1 MNSPDAAE
9 KPLIA
14 ILGPTDCGKS
24 QLAIAIALRW
34 GGEVVNYDSVQ
45 LYRGFDIGAAK
56 IPVEARQGVRHH
68 LLDVAGP
75 AHDFTAGEY
84 SRQARVTLADISARG
99 AIPVLCGGTGFY
111 LRALLSGLSPASTRD
126 DFIRKRLQNIAER
139 RPSSLHFLLSR
150 FDHDAAQRIHP
161 NDHQKLIRALEM
173 AHLERRTTSDIQT
186 RPRNA
191 LTGYR
196 VLKLGLDPDRRLLYN
211 ALNIRSEA
219 LFSEGLLEETSK
231 LLAEGYSEHSK
242 PMQSLGYRQAVAVLE
257 GRMLLAEA
265 IEECRTKTRQY
276 AKRQRTWFN
285 RETAVNWFR
294 GFGTDT
300 EIQEQV
306 NGAIKEFLTSAG

>member
-1 MNSPDAAE
+1 M
-9 KPLIA
+9 
-14 ILGPTDCGKS
+14 
-24 QLAIAIALRW
+24 
-34 GGEVVNYDSVQ
+34 VNYDSVQ

-56 IPVEARQGVRHH
+56 LPVEARRAVPHH

-84 SRQARVTLADISARG
+84 SRQARLTLADISSRG

-111 LRALLSGLSPASTRD
+111 LRALLSGLSPASARD
-126 DFIRKRLQNIAER
+126 DLIRQRLQAIAKR
-139 RPSSLHFLLSR
+139 RPPSLYFLLSR
-150 FDHDAAQRIHP
+150 FDRDAAQRIHP

-173 AHLERRTTSDIQT
+173 AHLERRKTSDIQT

-219 LFSEGLLEETSK
+219 LFSQGLLEETGK
-231 LLAEGYSEHSK
+231 LLAEGYSENSK
-242 PMQSLGYRQAVAVLE
+242 PMQSLGYRQAVAVLA
-257 GRMLLAEA
+257 GRIPLAQA
-265 IEECRTKTRQY
+265 IEECRTNTRQY

-285 RETAVNWFR
+285 REAAVNWFR
-294 GFGTDT
+294 GFGTDA
-300 EIQEQV
+300 EIQEQAHAAV
-306 NGAIKEFLTSAG
+306 REFLSSAG